1 MNEICPVCSGILLRH
16 LQQREVTWFCS
27 RCRQKMPNLD
37 FSTMQSSVMQSSKSQ
52 ENHQMSCI
60 RPKLKTHDDIATKPS
75 AIIDSTI
82 HESKQR
88 LKVVSFVLER
98 INAILLDANSEI
110 IENATYSIIARD
122 ELRLADFW
130 ITSETVFLFI
140 CQAILTRD
148 ISLLHE
154 LRLEKLKAE
163 YAQLNVPTEFII
175 CSLYWIKILA
185 VDFSNSIAVN
195 LSDSLLQQNQRY
207 LASEIASY
215 FDVVIAS
222 MI

>member
-1 MNEICPVCSGILLRH
+1 MNDICPVCSSILLRH
-16 LQQREVTWFCS
+16 LQQHEITWFCS
-27 RCRQKMPNLD
+27 RCRQEMPNLD
-37 FSTMQSSVMQSSKSQ
+37 LSKMRSSVLRSRKCQSSQ
-52 ENHQMSCI
+52 QMSI
-60 RPKLKTHDDIATKPS
+60 QPKLKTHSDIATEPS
-75 AIIDSTI
+75 TTIDLTI

-98 INAILLDANSEI
+98 INAIVLDANSKIFED
-110 IENATYSIIARD
+110 AMYSIIARD

-130 ITSETVFLFI
+130 MTSEMVFLFI

-154 LRLEKLKAE
+154 RRLEKLKAD
-163 YAQLNVPTEFII
+163 YAQLNIPIEFII
-175 CSLYWIKILA
+175 CSLYWIKISA
-185 VDFSNSIAVN
+185 VDFSDSITVN
-195 LSDSLLQQNQRY
+195 LSDSLLDRNQNY
-207 LASEIASY
+207 LASEVASY